1 MKNTEYTN
9 RDFILELLAGLVIVI
24 LIFAGL
30 FSIPKKERPTPE
42 QWEEYLKAVNPPV
55 SREYEDCDC
64 LREDC
69 DICAEYLMFE
79 LQDHMWRD
87 NQAKR

>member
-1 MKNTEYTN
+1 MKKTIIMT
-9 RDFILELLAGLVIVI
+9 IVI
-24 LIFAGL
+24 STILGAL
-30 FSIPKKERPTPE
+30 LLSIPKKETPTPE
-42 QWEEYLKAVNPPV
+42 QWEEYINAINPPV

-87 NQAKR
+87 NQR